1 MGIPLNDVVATG
13 PVFEN
18 VSRVCFFFCAYSCMY
33 IKLNFKAVKTE
44 PWKHLDWAQRK
55 LSLEIS
61 LVLIKTFYTDP
72 RPKIDKVLQ
81 ERKDLHFTAQS
92 QK

>member
-44 PWKHLDWAQRK
+44 P
-55 LSLEIS
+55 
-61 LVLIKTFYTDP
+61 
-72 RPKIDKVLQ
+72 
-81 ERKDLHFTAQS
+81 
-92 QK
+92 